1 MNVFLFV
8 SMRTPCVFVNIYIKT
23 FIYCIYHFSPS
34 QPLSLEH
41 RPDDVSQV
49 CESSGFKTS
58 LLDVSVSSHA
68 NVVLFCSVLD
78 TASYPT
84 KRVSCLPDI
93 ADLIRSC
100 LFHNFSLILFVFV
113 LNVLRLDQITFIV
126 HLSGM
131 FIVVC
136 QAQSAL
142 RSFAWLLSASVI
154 NKLAHILRRVEQ
166 RAASEQLVEPQASS
180 RMAVINSSGRVALA
194 RRRCAHSGLGL
205 NWVSQPSVRW
215 RLH

>member
-1 MNVFLFV
+1 M
-8 SMRTPCVFVNIYIKT
+8 
-23 FIYCIYHFSPS
+23 
-34 QPLSLEH
+34 
-41 RPDDVSQV
+41 
-49 CESSGFKTS
+49 
-58 LLDVSVSSHA
+58 SSHA
-68 NVVLFCSVLD
+68 NVVLFCPVLD

-113 LNVLRLDQITFIV
+113 LNVLRLYQINFIV

-131 FIVVC
+131 FIV
-136 QAQSAL
+136 QSAL

-180 RMAVINSSGRVALA
+180 RMAVINSSGRVVALA

>member
-1 MNVFLFV
+1 M
-8 SMRTPCVFVNIYIKT
+8 
-23 FIYCIYHFSPS
+23 
-34 QPLSLEH
+34 
-41 RPDDVSQV
+41 
-49 CESSGFKTS
+49 
-58 LLDVSVSSHA
+58 
-68 NVVLFCSVLD
+68 
-78 TASYPT
+78 
-84 KRVSCLPDI
+84 
-93 ADLIRSC
+93 
-100 LFHNFSLILFVFV
+100 FV
-113 LNVLRLDQITFIV
+113 LNVLRLYQINFIV

-166 RAASEQLVEPQASS
+166 RAASEQLVEPQALS
-180 RMAVINSSGRVALA
+180 RMAVINSSGRVVALA

>member
-1 MNVFLFV
+1 MCSCLCPCALLAFL
-8 SMRTPCVFVNIYIKT
+8 SIYILKHS
-23 FIYCIYHFSPS
+23 YIYHFSPS

-78 TASYPT
+78 TSSYPT

-113 LNVLRLDQITFIV
+113 LNVLRLYQITFIV

-131 FIVVC
+131 FIV
-136 QAQSAL
+136 QSAL

-180 RMAVINSSGRVALA
+180 RMAVINSSGRVVALA
-194 RRRCAHSGLGL
+194 RRRCAHYGLGL

>member
-1 MNVFLFV
+1 M
-8 SMRTPCVFVNIYIKT
+8 
-23 FIYCIYHFSPS
+23 
-34 QPLSLEH
+34 
-41 RPDDVSQV
+41 
-49 CESSGFKTS
+49 
-58 LLDVSVSSHA
+58 
-68 NVVLFCSVLD
+68 
-78 TASYPT
+78 
-84 KRVSCLPDI
+84 
-93 ADLIRSC
+93 
-100 LFHNFSLILFVFV
+100 FV
-113 LNVLRLDQITFIV
+113 LNVLRLYQITFIV

-131 FIVVC
+131 FIV
-136 QAQSAL
+136 QSAL

-180 RMAVINSSGRVALA
+180 RMAVINSSGRVVALA

>member
-1 MNVFLFV
+1 MCSCLCPCALLAFL
-8 SMRTPCVFVNIYIKT
+8 SIYILKHSYT
-23 FIYCIYHFSPS
+23 VYTISAPRNLFHWNTDQMMSAKSVRVQGLRPRCSM
-34 QPLSLEH
+34 SLWAH
-41 RPDDVSQV
+41 MRMW
-49 CESSGFKTS
+49 
-58 LLDVSVSSHA
+58 
-68 NVVLFCSVLD
+68 FCSVLD
-78 TASYPT
+78 TSSYPT

-113 LNVLRLDQITFIV
+113 LNVLRLYQINFIV

-166 RAASEQLVEPQASS
+166 RAASYSWW
-180 RMAVINSSGRVALA
+180 N
-194 RRRCAHSGLGL
+194 HKH
-205 NWVSQPSVRW
+205 
-215 RLH
+215 RLEWLW

>member
-1 MNVFLFV
+1 M
-8 SMRTPCVFVNIYIKT
+8 
-23 FIYCIYHFSPS
+23 
-34 QPLSLEH
+34 
-41 RPDDVSQV
+41 
-49 CESSGFKTS
+49 
-58 LLDVSVSSHA
+58 SSHA

-113 LNVLRLDQITFIV
+113 LNVLRLYQITFIV

-166 RAASEQLVEPQASS
+166 RAASEQLVEPQALS
-180 RMAVINSSGRVALA
+180 RMGVINSSGRVVALA

-215 RLH
+215 RWH